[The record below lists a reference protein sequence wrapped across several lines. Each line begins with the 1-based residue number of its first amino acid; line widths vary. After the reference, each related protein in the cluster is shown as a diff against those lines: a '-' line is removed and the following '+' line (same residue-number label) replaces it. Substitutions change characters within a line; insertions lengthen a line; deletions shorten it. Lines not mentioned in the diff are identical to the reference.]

1 MGQGSAFPLV
11 VQALSPCCT
20 SKEQSDE
27 TLVEALRRIQVD
39 LEQNQ
44 GGSRRALCFQVT
56 GLFAALVSRDCT
68 YLLKKQ

>member
-1 MGQGSAFPLV
+1 MGEGSAFPLV

-39 LEQNQ
+39 LEQRAEPRRIKK
-44 GGSRRALCFQVT
+44 GSVFPGYWVVCCLGFT
-56 GLFAALVSRDCT
+56 
-68 YLLKKQ
+68 